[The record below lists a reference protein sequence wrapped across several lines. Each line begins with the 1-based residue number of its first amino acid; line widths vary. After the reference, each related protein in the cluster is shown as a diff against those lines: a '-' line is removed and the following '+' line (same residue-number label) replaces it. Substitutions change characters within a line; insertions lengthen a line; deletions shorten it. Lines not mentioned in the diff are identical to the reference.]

1 MATTSSK
8 SKRRLTVVLSITAL
22 ALVVIG
28 GLFASG
34 SDARKH
40 RARTGTTAQS
50 STTVASAITR
60 VATTRVGTSG
70 VTQLTLHPKG
80 AAATPTPTTTRSD
93 PATRD
98 PATTLASNRSDP
110 RLRAI
115 GFRSQSSLDDH
126 YAKHGNEFGSISKA
140 QYLSMAQDLRDA
152 PLSRTVIEATQA
164 DGSIS
169 RFDRSTGGFLAFN
182 PDLAIRTFFRP
193 NGGEAY
199 FRRAAGKSH

>member
-1 MATTSSK
+1 MF
-8 SKRRLTVVLSITAL
+8 SITAV

-28 GLFASG
+28 WLFASG

-50 STTVASAITR
+50 STTVASATTR
-60 VATTRVGTSG
+60 VATTRVAPSG

-80 AAATPTPTTTRSD
+80 AAPTPTTTLRD
-93 PATRD
+93 PATRT
-98 PATTLASNRSDP
+98 PSTTLASNLSDP

-115 GFRSQSSLDDH
+115 GFRSESRLDDH

-152 PLSRTVIEATQA
+152 PLSGTVIEATQA

-182 PDLAIRTFFRP
+182 PDLVIRTFFRP

-199 FRRAAGKSH
+199 FRRAAGKAH